1 MSRPSP
7 SSPSTPGGTGGQGAP
22 SGAEPVGHGVI
33 LLLVLLVCLPSL
45 TASATPTP
53 PPGPPRDDCVLRIAS
68 GADVSGG
75 ARERA
80 LGAVWNDI
88 EGRPRACFVAI
99 SSVADEQ
106 RSAMISAAQS
116 KAGHYDVYNLDIQWI
131 PEFAEGGYL
140 RPIDTAAHGG
150 TNDFLSQ
157 IWSAGAWN
165 GVQYAVPFNTD
176 VGLLY
181 YLDDLR
187 EPKDWRDMTALATA
201 RRAGPGPTVLGL
213 TGQFAPYE
221 GLTVNAL
228 EAIWANGGDVVD
240 ANGQVVITQKRSV
253 EAVGRLIETVRAGV
267 ISGETLGS
275 TEAESLTA
283 FRERHALFLR
293 HWPYA
298 HEVLS
303 GESKSKGVAFRAAP
317 LPWQGVLGG
326 QYLAVSRHTVRR
338 DAAQQLVAALTG
350 EKAARL
356 LYHCGGFAPARVSAL
371 YAKAEPG
378 CDGPSPAATP
388 SGPVSEATSKPAA
401 SKAASKAEPGSTP
414 SPAAEPESEGVRPDT
429 LLRALTQARAR
440 PSSPYYSQFSRV
452 FRTEVHELLGCW
464 SLGRKGCEDAKTF
477 TAGLAPK
484 LRKALAGG

>member
-7 SSPSTPGGTGGQGAP
+7 STTSASGGTGGRGTP

-33 LLLVLLVCLPSL
+33 LLLLLLVLLPSL
-45 TASATPTP
+45 GASAAPTP

-80 LGAVWNDI
+80 LQAVWNGVG
-88 EGRPRACFVAI
+88 GRPRACFVAI

-140 RPIDTAAHGG
+140 RPIDTSEHGG

-157 IWSAGAWN
+157 IWSAGAWD

-181 YLDDLR
+181 HLGDLR
-187 EPKDWRDMTALATA
+187 EPEDWRDMTGLAKA
-201 RRAGPGPTVLGL
+201 RRAGPGSTVLGL
-213 TGQFAPYE
+213 TGQFASYE

-240 ANGQVVITQKRSV
+240 ANGRVVIAQKEGV

-275 TEAESLTA
+275 TETESLTA
-283 FRERHALFLR
+283 FRKRHALFLR

-303 GESKSKGVAFRAAP
+303 GESKSGGVAFRAAP

-350 EKAARL
+350 GEAARL

-371 YAKAEPG
+371 YAQPESG
-378 CDGPSPAATP
+378 CGGSSPAATP
-388 SGPVSEATSKPAA
+388 PEPATEPAA
-401 SKAASKAEPGSTP
+401 WPGSTP

-440 PSSPYYSQFSRV
+440 PPSPYYSQFSRV

-464 SLGRKGCEDAKTF
+464 SLGRKGCEDARTF

>member
-7 SSPSTPGGTGGQGAP
+7 SSPSASGSGSGSGGTGGRGAP
-22 SGAEPVGHGVI
+22 SGTEPVGHGVI
-33 LLLVLLVCLPSL
+33 LLLLLLACLPSL

-75 ARERA
+75 TRERA
-80 LGAVWNDI
+80 LEAVWNGVK
-88 EGRPRACFVAI
+88 GRPRACFVAI

-181 YLDDLR
+181 YRDDLP

-201 RRAGPGPTVLGL
+201 RRAGPGPAVLGL
-213 TGQFAPYE
+213 AGQFASYE

-240 ANGQVVITQKRSV
+240 ANGQVVIDQKRSV
-253 EAVGRLIETVRAGV
+253 EAVGRLIETVRADV

-317 LPWQGVLGG
+317 LPWQSVLGG

-338 DAAQQLVAALTG
+338 DAAQRLVAALTG
-350 EKAARL
+350 EEAARL

-378 CDGPSPAATP
+378 CDGPSPAAP
-388 SGPVSEATSKPAA
+388 PPGPT
-401 SKAASKAEPGSTP
+401 EPEPGSGSTP
-414 SPAAEPESEGVRPDT
+414 SPTAEPESEGVRPDT
-429 LLRALTQARAR
+429 LLRALTQARTR
-440 PSSPYYSQFSRV
+440 PPSPYYSQFSRV

-464 SLGRKGCEDAKTF
+464 SLGRKGCEDARTF

>member
-1 MSRPSP
+1 MSRPT
-7 SSPSTPGGTGGQGAP
+7 PSTPSTPFSPPTPGEAGGRGTS
-22 SGAEPVGHGVI
+22 SGAEPVGRGVI
-33 LLLVLLVCLPSL
+33 LLLLLLVCFPSL
-45 TASATPTP
+45 AASAAPTP

-80 LGAVWNDI
+80 LEAVWNGI

-106 RSAMISAAQS
+106 RSAMISAAQA

-131 PEFAEGGYL
+131 PEFAEEGYL
-140 RPIDTAAHGG
+140 RPIDAAAHDG
-150 TNDFLSQ
+150 TNDFLSR
-157 IWSAGAWN
+157 IWSAGAWE

-181 YLDDLR
+181 YRDDLR
-187 EPKDWRDMTALATA
+187 TPANWQDMTGLAKA
-201 RRAGPGPTVLGL
+201 RRAGPDPTALGL
-213 TGQFAPYE
+213 AGQFASYE

-228 EAIWANGGDVVD
+228 EAIWANGGNVVD
-240 ANGQVVITQKRSV
+240 ADGHVVITQKEGV

-303 GESKSKGVAFRAAP
+303 GERKSGGVAFRAAP

-326 QYLAVSRHTVRR
+326 QYLAVSRHTARR
-338 DAAQQLVAALTG
+338 DVAQRLVAALTG
-350 EKAARL
+350 GEAARL

-371 YAKAEPG
+371 YTRARTG
-378 CDGPSPAATP
+378 CDGPGPAATP
-388 SGPVSEATSKPAA
+388 PEPASTSGS
-401 SKAASKAEPGSTP
+401 GSAP
-414 SPAAEPESEGVRPDT
+414 SPTAEPESESVRPET

-440 PSSPYYSQFSRV
+440 PPSPYYNEFSRV

-464 SLGRKGCEDAKTF
+464 SLGRKGCEDAKKF

>member
-7 SSPSTPGGTGGQGAP
+7 PSVVLPSTPGGTGGPGAP
-22 SGAEPVGHGVI
+22 SGAEPVGRGVI
-33 LLLVLLVCLPSL
+33 LLLLLLVCLPSL
-45 TASATPTP
+45 AASAAPTP

-80 LGAVWNDI
+80 LEAVWNGI

-140 RPIDTAAHGG
+140 RPVDTAAHGG

-181 YLDDLR
+181 HRGDLR
-187 EPKDWRDMTALATA
+187 TPEDWQDMTGIAKA
-201 RRAGPGPTVLGL
+201 RRAGPDPTALGL
-213 TGQFAPYE
+213 AGQFASYE

-240 ANGQVVITQKRSV
+240 ANGEVVITQRRAV
-253 EAVGRLIETVRAGV
+253 EAVGRLIETVKAGV

-293 HWPYA
+293 HWPSA

-303 GESKSKGVAFRAAP
+303 GERKSGGVAFRAVA

-338 DAAQQLVAALTG
+338 DVAQRLVAALTG
-350 EKAARL
+350 GEAARL
-356 LYHCGGFAPARVSAL
+356 LYRCGGFAPARVSAL
-371 YAKAEPG
+371 YAEAEPDCG
-378 CDGPSPAATP
+378 GPSPAATP
-388 SGPVSEATSKPAA
+388 STPA
-401 SKAASKAEPGSTP
+401 SEPGSASEP
-414 SPAAEPESEGVRPDT
+414 GAAEPESEAVRPDT

-440 PSSPYYSQFSRV
+440 PSSPYYSKFSRV

-464 SLGRKGCEDAKTF
+464 SLGRKGCEDARTF